1 MASDR
6 FREFE
11 VFVAVVDAGSLSGAA
26 RRLGCTPSA
35 VSKLIERLEGRIGAR
50 LLQRTSRAIALTA
63 EGRAFHQAAA
73 HALEAVNEAESLML
87 DATAPA
93 EGTLKV
99 HTTLYFAQ
107 HQLAPILPDF
117 LTRHP
122 KLRIEFLMSSDSV
135 DMLQADIDVSI
146 HVGPVTN
153 LSLVARRIGTAKWV
167 VCAAPSYLQRF
178 GVPRRPE
185 DLQRHSCLNF
195 LNHMPR
201 SSWAMRGVP
210 GNLSLRPASLIAS
223 NSDSFL
229 RVLACQGLGIAR
241 LNDFQIAQDLRDGSL
256 VALLPDFHL
265 SEPEPIYAVL
275 QSRRNLSVRVKVFLK
290 FLESRFASAGEARL
304 AKSMDRP
311 R

>member
-6 FREFE
+6 FRQFE

-35 VSKLIERLEGRIGAR
+35 VSKLIERLERRIGAR

-63 EGRAFHQAAA
+63 EGRAFHRAAA

-87 DATAPA
+87 DAAAPA

-122 KLRIEFLMSSDSV
+122 RLRLEFLMSSDPV
-135 DMLQADIDVSI
+135 DMIQADIDVSI
-146 HVGPVTN
+146 QVGQVASPN
-153 LSLVARRIGTAKWV
+153 LVAKRIGTAQWV
-167 VCAAPSYLQRF
+167 ICAAPSYLQRH
-178 GVPRRPE
+178 GVPRKPD
-185 DLQRHSCLNF
+185 DLQRHACLNF
-195 LNHMPR
+195 LPHMPL
-201 SSWAMRGVP
+201 STWPMR
-210 GNLSLRPASLIAS
+210 RASAAEPIQPVGRIAS

-229 RVLACQGLGIAR
+229 RVLALQGLGLAR
-241 LNDFQIAQDLRDGSL
+241 LNDFQVAQDLHEGSL
-256 VALLPDFHL
+256 VAVLPEFQ
-265 SEPEPIYAVL
+265 SGEPEPIYAVL

-290 FLESRFASAGEARL
+290 FLENRLSQRL
-304 AKSMDRP
+304 AAKKS
-311 R
+311 